1 MPTSKRAW
9 LYVVRNKKRTT
20 LLFLLLVVLMAISQL
35 GLALHAASGEAVKN
49 LRSSIGGYITIQ
61 TAMDSPENTDDA
73 LLQQVRT
80 LDNVSKYNGVD
91 PYYMYTEG
99 LELIPG
105 SYRGTGMVGEFVPKF
120 VACTDSSLHER
131 FVGASFLLAEGRHIT
146 EDDLHKAMV
155 SQELAQRN
163 ELSLGDTIH
172 ASVVEGVAGWQPEQ
186 YGTEVGFEIVG
197 IYQIARNEPSDP
209 TTPESELQEN
219 MIFTDISTAKELYA
233 LKFPDR
239 PAESFVYSLGIFLF
253 LDDPAL
259 MEQTA
264 TDLLA
269 QPYADWDN
277 YVISQNDTRYQSA
290 AASIQKAET
299 LSRAA
304 SGYFGAQHRHLG
316 ADPADVDTRAHDR
329 GRHPDLAGHFPKS
342 DHPAD
347 HTGELYDWSARIR
360 SIPACQPRAV
370 RHYWE
375 ADRRHAAGYSA
386 GELYQSDAC
395 GFCTD
400 RRRNCHLYCSTAGIN
415 FDHAEKAERYP
426 DRSQFITCKT
436 EWRRSVCRYW
446 RQRI

>member
-1 MPTSKRAW
+1 MPTPKRAW

-131 FVGASFLLAEGRHIT
+131 FVGASFLLAEGRHIA

-163 ELSLGDTIH
+163 GLSLGDTIH

-186 YGTEVGFEIVG
+186 YGTEVGFEIVS

-264 TDLLA
+264 TDLQA

-290 AASIQKAET
+290 AAPIQKAET
-299 LSRAA
+299 LSLVLLLVILVLSIGILALILLMWTRERMTEVGILISLGISQKAITRQIILENYIIGLPAFAVSLLVSLALSGTIGKLIGGMLQDIQLA
-304 SGYFGAQHRHLG
+304 SYIS
-316 ADPADVDTRAHDR
+316 PM
-329 GRHPDLAGHFPKS
+329 
-342 DHPAD
+342 
-347 HTGELYDWSARIR
+347 
-360 SIPACQPRAV
+360 
-370 RHYWE
+370 
-375 ADRRHAAGYSA
+375 HAAFVLIGAAIVIFIAVLLASISIMQKKPKDI
-386 GELYQSDAC
+386 L
-395 GFCTD
+395 TD
-400 RRRNCHLYCSTAGIN
+400 LS
-415 FDHAEKAERYP
+415 
-426 DRSQFITCKT
+426 S
-436 EWRRSVCRYW
+436 
-446 RQRI
+446 

>member
-80 LDNVSKYNGVD
+80 LDNVSKNNGVD

-155 SQELAQRN
+155 SQEVAQRN
-163 ELSLGDTIH
+163 GLSLGDTIH

-186 YGTEVGFEIVG
+186 YGIEVDFEIVG

-219 MIFTDISTAKELYA
+219 MIFTDISTAT

-264 TDLLA
+264 TDLQA

-290 AASIQKAET
+290 AAPIQKAET
-299 LSRAA
+299 LSLVLLLVILVLSIGILALILLMWTRERMTEVGILISLGISQKAITRQIILENYMIGLPAFAVSLLVSLALSGTIGKLIGGMLQDIQLA
-304 SGYFGAQHRHLG
+304 SYIS
-316 ADPADVDTRAHDR
+316 PM
-329 GRHPDLAGHFPKS
+329 
-342 DHPAD
+342 
-347 HTGELYDWSARIR
+347 
-360 SIPACQPRAV
+360 
-370 RHYWE
+370 
-375 ADRRHAAGYSA
+375 HAAFVLIGAAIVISIA
-386 GELYQSDAC
+386 ALLASISIMRKKPKDIL
-395 GFCTD
+395 TD
-400 RRRNCHLYCSTAGIN
+400 LS
-415 FDHAEKAERYP
+415 
-426 DRSQFITCKT
+426 S
-436 EWRRSVCRYW
+436 
-446 RQRI
+446 